1 MRQIDIGKS
10 AEIREL
16 KHAQKETVSR
26 ADEVEP
32 RTCWKTHPIRTS
44 NRIPTP
50 EVSLGRKL
58 TLLMLP
64 LIALPIAH
72 PHPRQLLGI
81 VSDSIFSDHG
91 YPLGEPSEQS
101 RVYALH
107 RLAGPGIQ
115 GDGVGDLGWL
125 AKVFPSCSLYV
136 ASSRRSDMAERVKQ
150 VDRGIIQACRMK
162 EIVRRSETPSLLNYL
177 LLFIGSAVVKTGIP
191 I

>member
-1 MRQIDIGKS
+1 MLIDTITETRARGVSTGGSWMRQIDIGKS

-32 RTCWKTHPIRTS
+32 RTCWKSHPIRTS

-81 VSDSIFSDHG
+81 VSDSISSEHG
-91 YPLGEPSEQS
+91 YPLASQANRVECTRSIDWLVQGS
-101 RVYALH
+101 RVMG
-107 RLAGPGIQ
+107 LAIS
-115 GDGVGDLGWL
+115 VGSPKSFLLVPFTWP
-125 AKVFPSCSLYV
+125 V
-136 ASSRRSDMAERVKQ
+136 RV
-150 VDRGIIQACRMK
+150 
-162 EIVRRSETPSLLNYL
+162 VRIWPRE
-177 LLFIGSAVVKTGIP
+177 
-191 I
+191 